1 MANLTQPKHRSLT
14 HLVLATFL
22 VFAPTIQNKIV
33 SGNFNNIVSF
43 LRLIFFF
50 FFSPPPAIFLFL
62 QANLPTFP
70 SLFIYG
76 HSATGKSLVVNS
88 TLQTLQLPHA
98 LVNCVECQT
107 QRNLCESALNQ
118 IAGVEPS
125 SENNYEVFSR
135 CDNMNDFVR
144 LLKGLVKEKGLSEE
158 TVYIVS
164 ISRKI

>member
-1 MANLTQPKHRSLT
+1 MESW
-14 HLVLATFL
+14 LVPLMLFKIDFL
-22 VFAPTIQNKIV
+22 
-33 SGNFNNIVSF
+33 F
-43 LRLIFFF
+43 LLPPPFL
-50 FFSPPPAIFLFL
+50 FFSSL

-125 SENNYEVFSR
+125 SENNYGVFSR

-144 LLKGLVKEKGLSEE
+144 LLKGLVKENGLSER

-164 ISRKI
+164 ISREI

>member
-1 MANLTQPKHRSLT
+1 MANLTQPKHRILAKYM
-14 HLVLATFL
+14 LATFL
-22 VFAPTIQNKIV
+22 EFEPTQLFPVNTTTLLPLC
-33 SGNFNNIVSF
+33 FQDWFSF
-43 LRLIFFF
+43 SPLPPFFF
-50 FFSPPPAIFLFL
+50 FFL

-118 IAGVEPS
+118 IAGIEPS

-144 LLKGLVKEKGLSEE
+144 LLKGLVKDNGLSEQ

-164 ISRKI
+164 ICRQI